1 MRMFL
6 YYAVHSFWNQLK
18 KLFKSWVIAFILICF
33 VVGAGIGILAVTIS
47 NLAEKN
53 QAETEITEQVDQT
66 DEDEDAQEEKPESA
80 FKIMI
85 RDEIGY
91 ASFIELIAGGL
102 VIIILVLSVVNA
114 DKNAGRLFLPADV
127 NLLFPSPLKPQS
139 VMMFRIANQ
148 LGQMLVLGL
157 YLMFQLPNLVLNLG
171 LNIWAALALILG
183 FCILNFFSTLMQ
195 LLFYLLGNISYT
207 VKKMLRPALV
217 TCLAV
222 IAGLFFLYQ
231 RSSGLAMLVAAA
243 KFFNAKGTRYIPIW
257 GWLKGFCGAAAEQN
271 LVETLTYFGLMV
283 VGAIVLIYV
292 IWSLRVDFYEDA
304 MAKSEE
310 VAELLEA
317 ARNQN
322 SAFTVKRKKDRSE
335 KLKRDGLQ
343 KGWGASVFFFK
354 NMYNRFRFA
363 HFGIF
368 TKTMEFY
375 LITAVAVGLVCRLSL
390 QTNNVMLLVA
400 VFAALTFFRSL
411 GNPLETDTKMS
422 YFVLIP
428 ENTWAKLFYS
438 LLSGLVNTALDMLL
452 PMIVGALIMGANP
465 LIAVAWIVAI
475 LSVDLY
481 STIVGAFI
489 NLSLPANAG
498 LTIKQFVQIMFVYF
512 GLLPDILVL
521 SVGAALGHLYLGIAA
536 AFIINLALGFLFFV
550 LAAMFVEPHGGT
562 RPVRPTVMN

>member
-47 NLAEKN
+47 NLAEQK
-53 QAETEITEQVDQT
+53 QAETEITEQMEQT
-66 DEDEDAQEEKPESA
+66 EEDEDEQEEKPESA
-80 FKIMI
+80 FQVMI

-102 VIIILVLSVVNA
+102 VILILALSIVNA
-114 DKNAGRLFLPADV
+114 DKNAGKIFLPADV

-148 LGQMLVLGL
+148 LGQMLILGL
-157 YLMFQLPNLVLNLG
+157 YLMFQLPNLVINLG
-171 LNIWAALALILG
+171 LNIWAALALIVA
-183 FCILNFFSTLMQ
+183 FCILNFFSTLFQ
-195 LLFYLLGNISYT
+195 LLFYLLGNVSFT
-207 VKKMLRPALV
+207 VKKMLRPVLV
-217 TCLAV
+217 TGLAIV
-222 IAGLFFLYQ
+222 AGLFFMYQ
-231 RSSGLAMLVAAA
+231 RTSGLAMPVAAA
-243 KFFNAKGTRYIPIW
+243 RFFNAKGTQYIPFW
-257 GWLKGFCGAAAEQN
+257 GWLKGFCRAAVDQNLGAAM
-271 LVETLTYFGLMV
+271 LYLGLIV
-283 VGAIVLIYV
+283 VGAAVMIYV
-292 IWSLRVDFYEDA
+292 IWSLKVDFYEDA

-317 ARNQN
+317 ARTQN
-322 SAFTVKRKKDRSE
+322 NGFMMKRKKDRSE

-343 KGWGASVFFFK
+343 KGCGANVFFFK

-375 LITAVAVGLVCRLSL
+375 LLTAVAVGLVCRLSL
-390 QTNNVMLLVA
+390 QTNNVLLLVA
-400 VFAALTFFRSL
+400 VFAGLCFYRSL
-411 GNPLETDTKMS
+411 GNPLEADTKMS
-422 YFVLIP
+422 YFVMIP

-438 LLSGLVNTALDMLL
+438 LLAGLVNTALDMVV

-465 LIAVAWIVAI
+465 LVAVAWIFAI
-475 LSVDLY
+475 LSIDLY

-498 LTIKQFVQIMFVYF
+498 LTIKQFVQVMFVYF
-512 GLLPDILVL
+512 GILPDVLVL
-521 SVGAALGHLYLGIAA
+521 AVGGALGHIYLGAAA
-536 AFIINLALGFLFFV
+536 AFLINLALGFLFFV
-550 LAAMFVEPHGGT
+550 LASMCLEPHGGT
-562 RPVRPTVMN
+562 RPVRSTSFN